1 MSIHCALHHRT
12 SYRYPKAV
20 RLGPQVIR
28 LRPAP
33 HNRTPILAYSLK
45 VGPQPHF
52 LNWQQ
57 DPQGNFLARVVFPEP
72 VRHFDIEVD
81 LVADLTSINPFDFF
95 LDEEAKTVPFTYAD
109 WQAQELAPF
118 RRVEGP
124 PTGPLAALVEASR
137 PRPEEATIDYL
148 VRVNQSLSNQIAYLI
163 RLEPGVQTP
172 DETLEKASGSCRD
185 TAWLLVNLMR
195 HLGFAARFVSGYLI
209 QLKPDVKSLDGPS
222 GAEED
227 FTDLHAWAD
236 VYLPGAGWVGMDPTS
251 GLMAGEGHIP
261 LAATPD
267 PPSAAPVTGCLLEE
281 VEDTDFEFSM
291 RVDRIRETARVT
303 KPYAESQWE
312 AIDRL
317 GEAVESRLARGD
329 VRLTMGGEPT
339 FVSIDD
345 RAGDEWNTAALGPM
359 KRGLGDALLR
369 RLKRRFGPG
378 GFLHHGQGKW
388 YPGEQLPRW
397 AFSCHWRRDGVPVWE
412 DEGLI
417 ADEGR
422 DYGHGSREGGEF
434 LRRLARRLAVNPEH
448 IQTGYEDAW
457 YYLWRERRLP
467 ANVDPFDSK
476 LDDEIER
483 ARLAR
488 VFERRLDTEIGHAL
502 PLTRNVHTPGWVSGQ
517 WFFRPE
523 RMYLIPGDSPMGYRL
538 PLDSLPWS
546 DEDHGWATI
555 PDDPTAPR
563 LPLPPDR
570 LRPGG
575 PWVDP
580 ARPHGWPAEPV
591 EQRRDGGLSYLFQKP
606 TGAGGAGGAQSS
618 SYAEPAALDWAGIVR
633 TALCV
638 EARGGRLHVFLPPLQ
653 RLEDYLELVAAVEET
668 AAELGTPV
676 MLEGYL
682 PPRDPRM
689 NHISVTPDPGVIEVN
704 IHPAESWGDLKGIT
718 RGLYEEARLSRLG
731 TERFRVDGTATG
743 TGGGNHVVVG
753 GATPLDSPFL
763 RRPDLLR
770 SLVGYWHN
778 HPSLSYLF
786 SGAFIGP
793 TSQAPRV
800 DEARAESVH
809 ELEIAFRQLP
819 EADLTRTGSPWLVDR
834 VLRNLLVDLT
844 GNTHRAEFCIDKL
857 YAPGSASGR
866 LGLLEMRGFEM
877 PPHADMS
884 LVQQLLVRAA
894 VARFWDE
901 PYQEDLVRWGTGLHD
916 RFLLPHFVWEDL
928 VDVVDD
934 FNRSGFDFDPA
945 WFLPHFEFRFPEIGS
960 IAPAGVA
967 IELRQAIE
975 PWNVLGEEQTHA
987 GTARYVD
994 SSVERLQIV
1003 ARGLTD
1009 PRHVLSC
1016 NGRRV
1021 PLHPAGRPGEYV
1033 AGIRYRAWAPPSA
1046 MHPTIPVHT
1055 PLTIDLID
1063 GWARRSLGGCEYH
1076 VSHPGGRSYEDFPVN
1091 AYAAESRRRSRFIPH
1106 GHTPGRLAPPTEFRS
1121 RDFPLTLDLQLP
1133 VRYAP

>member
-20 RLGPQVIR
+20 GMGPQIVR

-45 VGPQPHF
+45 ISPQPHF

-57 DPQGNFLARVVFPEP
+57 DPQGNFLARIVFPEP

-95 LDEEAKTVPFTYAD
+95 LDEEATTVPFTYAA
-109 WQAQELAPF
+109 WQAEELAPF
-118 RRVEGP
+118 RRRDEA
-124 PTGPLAALVEASR
+124 GPLLKGLIAEAAPKPGEQ
-137 PRPEEATIDYL
+137 TNDYL
-148 VRVNQSLSNQIAYLI
+148 VRVNQLISTRIGYLI
-163 RLEPGVQTP
+163 RMEPGVQEP
-172 DETLEKASGSCRD
+172 EETLAKKSGSCRD
-185 TAWLLVNLMR
+185 SAWLLVNLMR

-209 QLKPDVKSLDGPS
+209 QLKPDVKALDGPE
-222 GAEED
+222 GAAED

-236 VYLPGAGWVGMDPTS
+236 LYLPGAGWVGLDPTS

-267 PPSAAPVTGCLLEE
+267 PASAAPLTGALLEK
-281 VEDTDFEFSM
+281 VEGTEFDFSM
-291 RVDRIRETARVT
+291 RVERVRETARVT
-303 KPYAESQWE
+303 KPYTEEQWE

-317 GEAVESRLARGD
+317 GAAVEKRLANGD

-345 RAGDEWNTAALGPM
+345 RAGDEWNTDALGPM
-359 KRGLGDALLR
+359 KRGLGDTLLR

-417 ADEGR
+417 AAEER
-422 DYGHGSREGGEF
+422 DYGHTTKESGEF
-434 LRRLARRLAVNPEH
+434 LRRLAGRLEVNPAH
-448 IQTGYEDAW
+448 IQTGHEDVW

-467 ANVDPFDSK
+467 ANVDPFESK
-476 LDDEIER
+476 LEDEIER
-483 ARLAR
+483 KRLAR
-488 VFERRLDTEIGHAL
+488 VFEQKLEAEIGHVL
-502 PLTRNVHTPGWVSGQ
+502 PLSRNAHTPGWISGA
-517 WFFRPE
+517 WFFRAE

-538 PLDSLPWS
+538 PLDSLPWT
-546 DEDHGWATI
+546 DEDTGWSTI
-555 PDDPTAPR
+555 PEDPTAPR
-563 LPLPPDR
+563 APLPMQR
-570 LRPGG
+570 LRAG
-575 PWVDP
+575 WVDP
-580 ARPHGWPAEPV
+580 ARPLGGFPDPI
-591 EQRRDGGLSYLFQKP
+591 EQRRHPAFSKERVRAAREGLAAASPDGRPISDP
-606 TGAGGAGGAQSS
+606 VPDHS
-618 SYAEPAALDWAGIVR
+618 DRIR

-638 EARGGRLHVFLPPLQ
+638 EPRDGKLHVFLPPLQ
-653 RLEDYLELVAAVEET
+653 RLEDYLELVAAIEDT

-689 NHISVTPDPGVIEVN
+689 HHIGVTPDPGVIEVN
-704 IHPAESWGDLKGIT
+704 IHPTESWDELKGVT
-718 RGLYEEARLSRLG
+718 RGLYEEARLTRLG

-753 GATPLDSPFL
+753 GASPLDSPFL

-778 HPSLSYLF
+778 HPALSYLF

-800 DEARAESVH
+800 DEARGDSVH

-819 EADLTRTGSPWLVDR
+819 DCDLTESGAPWLVDR

-857 YAPGSASGR
+857 YSPSGTTGR

-894 VARFWDE
+894 IARFWDQ
-901 PYQEDLVRWGTGLHD
+901 PYRQELVRWGTGLHD
-916 RFLLPHFVWEDL
+916 RFLLPHFAWEDL
-928 VDVVDD
+928 VDVMDD
-934 FNRSGFDFDPA
+934 FKRQGFAFDPA
-945 WFLPHFEFRFPEIGS
+945 WFLPHFEFRFPEIGT
-960 IAPAGVA
+960 IAPAGVS
-967 IELRQAIE
+967 IEVRQAIE
-975 PWNVLGEEQTHA
+975 PWNVLGEEQSSA

-994 SSVERLQIV
+994 SSVERIQIH

-1009 PRHVLSC
+1009 PRHVVSC

-1021 PLHPAGRPGEYV
+1021 PLHPTGRPGEYV
-1033 AGIRYRAWAPPSA
+1033 GGVRYRAWAPPSA
-1046 MHPTIPVHT
+1046 LHPTIPIQV
-1055 PLTIDLID
+1055 PLTIDLLD
-1063 GWARRSLGGCEYH
+1063 GWSGRSLGGCEYH
-1076 VSHPGGRSYEDFPVN
+1076 VAHPGGRAYEDYPVN
-1091 AYAAESRRRSRFIPH
+1091 SYAAESRRRTRFIPH
-1106 GHTPGRLAPPTEFRS
+1106 GHTPGALIPPTEIRS
-1121 RDFPLTLDLQLP
+1121 RDFPLTLDLQMP